1 MQVYTQAGKGQK
13 TARMRDPVFLIFWFF
28 CIKTKEQTQATR
40 GCENLNVVNLTVE
53 TIQPLLENASK
64 AKHSISKLSDAEKK
78 LLLEKLAHQIKSKS
92 QEIIQENKKDLER
105 MDDTDPKKDRLLLNE
120 NRINNL
126 AESVLNVSLLTDPTN
141 LVLSEKTL
149 PNGLFIQKKTV
160 PLGVVGIIYESRPN
174 VTIDVA
180 ALCIRSGNV
189 CVLRGGTDASFTN
202 VFLAKLI
209 RQVLEDFG
217 LDKNIVQLLPTDR
230 KFILEMLTAVKYIDV
245 IIPRGSQQLIEY
257 VRDNAKVPVIETGA
271 GVCHTYV
278 EKTADLEKAAAIV
291 VNAKVSRPSVCNA
304 LDTVLVDEAIAE
316 KLLLKTAPQFQD
328 YQVEVFADGQSYL
341 LLKKSNYP
349 YLQEAKEEDFG
360 REFLDYKCSIKVVSG
375 YEEALAHITKYSS
388 KHSEAIISQDSNLC
402 ENFLNEVDAAA
413 VYANAST
420 RFTDGG
426 EFGLGAEIGISTQKL
441 HARGPFALEK
451 LVTEK
456 WIVRGDGQ
464 VR

>member
-1 MQVYTQAGKGQK
+1 M
-13 TARMRDPVFLIFWFF
+13 
-28 CIKTKEQTQATR
+28 
-40 GCENLNVVNLTVE
+40 EN
-53 TIQPLLENASK
+53 IQSLLQNTTK
-64 AKHSISKLSDAEKK
+64 AKHSISKLSDPEKT
-78 LLLEKLAHQIKSKS
+78 LLLEKLAHQIKAKT
-92 QEIIQENKKDLER
+92 QEIILENQKDLER
-105 MDDTDPKKDRLLLNE
+105 MEDSDPKKDRLLLNE
-120 NRINNL
+120 NRINAL
-126 AESVLNVSLLTDPTN
+126 AESVLDVSLLPDPTN
-141 LVLSEKTL
+141 QLLSEKTL
-149 PNGLFIQKKTV
+149 PNGLFIQKKSV

-202 VFLAKLI
+202 VFLSDLI
-209 RQVLEDFG
+209 REVLADFG

-230 KFILEMLTAVKYIDV
+230 KFIQEMLTAIKYIDV
-245 IIPRGSQQLIEY
+245 IIPRGSQQLINF

-304 LDTVLVDEAIAE
+304 LDTILVDAEVAE
-316 KLLLKTAPQFQD
+316 KLLLKTASQLQD
-328 YQVEVFADGQSYL
+328 FKVEIFADERAFSI
-341 LLKKSNYP
+341 LKNNNYP
-349 YLQEAKEEDFG
+349 YLQKAEPEDFG
-360 REFLDYKCSIKVVSG
+360 REFLDYKCSVKVVSG
-375 YEEALAHITKYSS
+375 YAEALEHIYNYSS
-388 KHSEAIISQDSNLC
+388 KHSEAIISQNSNLC

-413 VYANAST
+413 VYINAST

>member
-1 MQVYTQAGKGQK
+1 M
-13 TARMRDPVFLIFWFF
+13 
-28 CIKTKEQTQATR
+28 
-40 GCENLNVVNLTVE
+40 E
-53 TIQPLLENASK
+53 TIQPLLQNAAK
-64 AKHSISKLSDAEKK
+64 AKHSISRLSDPEKK
-78 LLLEKLAHQIKSKS
+78 LLLEKLAHQIKRNTAA
-92 QEIIQENKKDLER
+92 IILENQKDLDR
-105 MDDTDPKKDRLLLNE
+105 MDDSDPKKDRLLLDE
-120 NRINNL
+120 NRIDNL
-126 AESVLNVSLLTDPTN
+126 AQSVLAVSSLTDPAN
-141 LVLSEKTL
+141 HILSEKTL

-202 VFLAKLI
+202 VFLSELI
-209 RQVLEDFG
+209 RGVLEDFG

-230 KFILEMLTAVKYIDV
+230 KFIREMLTATKYIDV
-245 IIPRGSQQLIEY
+245 IIPRGSQQLIDF
-257 VRDNAKVPVIETGA
+257 VRDNAKVPMIETGA

-304 LDTVLVDEAIAE
+304 LDTILVDEAVAE
-316 KLLLKTAPQFQD
+316 KLLLKTALQFQD
-328 YQVEVFADGQSYL
+328 FQVEIFADERAFSI
-341 LLKKSNYP
+341 LKKSNYP
-349 YLQEAKEEDFG
+349 YLQQAKPEDFG
-360 REFLDYKCSIKVVSG
+360 REFLNFKCSVKVVSG
-375 YEEALAHITKYSS
+375 YDEALEHIEKYSS
-388 KHSEAIISQDSNLC
+388 KHSEAIISQNQNLC
-402 ENFLNEVDAAA
+402 ENFLSEVDAAA
-413 VYANAST
+413 VYVNAST

-456 WIVRGDGQ
+456 WIVRGAGQ